1 MSQISLKAMLELV
14 DKATAPLKDIMGSS
28 EKTSNALRAQ
38 REELKKLSKSQSD
51 ITSFRRLSTALKGTR
66 QDMESAQQTV
76 ARLAQEHASVQ
87 KPTRSMIKE
96 FEKAKLTVKSLK
108 QAEQDQ
114 LRQLQML
121 RNGLNQ
127 AGISTKSLSKDERDL
142 KTRIDASSQA
152 LQRKK
157 QQLDK
162 QIASQKR
169 VNDLVKQHK
178 STQEMMGKISDTGVR
193 AGAGAAVGAGALGVP
208 IKAFAEA
215 EDAATT
221 LKVSMMQSNGQVAK
235 EFNDINQL
243 ANQLGTKLPGTTAD
257 FQLMMA
263 KLVQQGISYKAILG
277 GVGQASGYLAVQL
290 KMPFEEAAEF
300 AAKMQDATKTSE
312 KDMLSLMD
320 TIQRSYYL
328 GVDSTNML
336 QGFSKLS
343 AGMKT
348 IKAEGLKG
356 AQAMAPLL
364 VMADQAA
371 MAGESAGNAYS
382 KIFSSMMDSK
392 GIKKALKGSKLS
404 MNFTDGKGEFG
415 GLDNMF
421 KQLSKLKGLSTE
433 ARLPILSDMFGN
445 DAETIQAL
453 NLLIDKGKAGYNE
466 TLAKMNAQADLQKRV
481 NEQLGTLKNLWDA
494 AAGTFTSA
502 MVNFGAA
509 IAPEIKQ
516 VVTGLTDVSESI
528 GNWSKANPELSNA
541 IMKTIAVIV
550 ILLAAFSAISLA
562 LVTLLG
568 PMALLR
574 MTFGVLG
581 VKGFSLINVIKLI
594 GGAFLWL
601 GKGLLMVGRLMMTNP
616 LFLAIGLLAIA
627 AYMIYRNWGPI
638 KQFFITLWGS
648 ISAGAFTLWLNLKSF
663 FSSGIANISATII
676 NWSPLGLFYRVF
688 ASVMNYFGI
697 QLPSTF
703 TGFGQMLMQGLA
715 NGIGNS
721 VGAVVAKAKAA
732 AGAVIAN
739 VKGAFGIH
747 SPSRVFAELGAY
759 NMQGL
764 ANGISNNSHLANTAV
779 TTASKDM
786 LGYFDTGAIQFDS
799 RPPIAS
805 SNSNSTTA
813 SMPVQQIFN
822 IYAAPGMDE
831 KTLAQMVAIEVAKA
845 QRPQAS
851 GTVRSYSDLD

>member
-127 AGISTKSLSKDERDL
+127 AGISTKSLGKDERDL

-550 ILLAAFSAISLA
+550 ILLAVFSAISLA

-616 LFLAIGLLAIA
+616 LFLAIGLLAVA
-627 AYMIYRNWGPI
+627 AYMIYRNWGSIGP
-638 KQFFITLWGS
+638 FFSALGSSIATSMSTLWQN
-648 ISAGAFTLWLNLKSF
+648 IKSF

>member
-28 EKTSNALRAQ
+28 EKTSDALRAQ

-66 QDMESAQQTV
+66 KDLESAQQTV

-96 FEKAKLTVKSLK
+96 FEKAKLSVKSLK

-121 RNGLNQ
+121 RNGLSQ
-127 AGISTKSLSKDERDL
+127 AGISTKSLGRDEREL
-142 KTRIDASSQA
+142 KSRIDASSQA

-162 QIASQKR
+162 QVASQKR
-169 VNDLVKQHK
+169 MNDLVKQHK
-178 STQEMMGKISDTGVR
+178 STQEMMGKVSDTGVR
-193 AGAGAAVGAGALGVP
+193 AGAGAAVGAGALAVP
-208 IKAFAEA
+208 IKAYADA

-382 KIFSSMMDSK
+382 KIFSSMMDTK
-392 GIKKALKGSKLS
+392 GIQSALKGSKLS

-415 GLDNMF
+415 GLDKMF

-453 NLLIDKGKAGYNE
+453 NLLIDKGQAGYNE

-494 AAGTFTSA
+494 ASGTFTSA
-502 MVNFGAA
+502 MTNFGAA
-509 IAPEIKQ
+509 IAPELKQ
-516 VVTGLTDVSESI
+516 VVTDLTDVSESI

-550 ILLAAFSAISLA
+550 ILLGAFSAIALA

-574 MTFGVLG
+574 LSFGILG
-581 VKGFSLINVIKLI
+581 VKGLGLIKMLSGVYGALKWVGSGLKFLFVLARAHPIIALITALAILAFTVYQNWGAIKEFF
-594 GGAFLWL
+594 A
-601 GKGLLMVGRLMMTNP
+601 P
-616 LFLAIGLLAIA
+616 LFNSIA
-627 AYMIYRNWGPI
+627 TGAS
-638 KQFFITLWGS
+638 QLWQS
-648 ISAGAFTLWLNLKSF
+648 MKSF
-663 FSSGIANISATII
+663 FSSGIANISATIL
-676 NWSPLGLFYRVF
+676 NWSPIGLFYRAF
-688 ASVMNYFGI
+688 AAVMNYFGI

-715 NGIGNS
+715 NGISNGIAG
-721 VGAVVAKAKAA
+721 VIGKAKAA
-732 AGAVIAN
+732 AAQVTN
-739 VKGAFGIH
+739 TVKGAFGIH
-747 SPSRVFAELGAY
+747 SPSRVFAQLGAY

-786 LGYFDTGAIQFDS
+786 LGYFDPGAIQFDS

-805 SNSNSTTA
+805 NNNNSMTA
-813 SMPVQQIFN
+813 SMPVQQVFN

-831 KTLAQMVAIEVAKA
+831 KALAQMVAIEVAKA

-851 GTVRSYSDLD
+851 GNVRSYSDLD

>member
-392 GIKKALKGSKLS
+392 SIKKALKGSKLS

-550 ILLAAFSAISLA
+550 ILLAVFSAISLA

-574 MTFGVLG
+574 MTFGILG

-648 ISAGAFTLWLNLKSF
+648 ISAGASTLWLNLKSF

-851 GTVRSYSDLD
+851 GNVRSYSDLD

>member
-178 STQEMMGKISDTGVR
+178 STQEMMGEISDTGVR

-371 MAGESAGNAYS
+371 MAGETAGNAYS
-382 KIFSSMMDSK
+382 KIFAKMMDTK
-392 GIKKALKGSKLS
+392 GIKKALKGSK
-404 MNFTDGKGEFG
+404 MNMDFTNGKGEFG
-415 GLDNMF
+415 GLNKMF
-421 KQLSKLKGLSTE
+421 KQLEKLKSLSTE
-433 ARLPILSDMFGN
+433 ARLPILKGMFGD

-453 NLLIDKGKAGYNE
+453 NLLIDKG
-466 TLAKMNAQADLQKRV
+466 RV
-481 NEQLGTLKNLWDA
+481 
-494 AAGTFTSA
+494 A
-502 MVNFGAA
+502 MT
-509 IAPEIKQ
+509 K
-516 VVTGLTDVSESI
+516 
-528 GNWSKANPELSNA
+528 
-541 IMKTIAVIV
+541 
-550 ILLAAFSAISLA
+550 
-562 LVTLLG
+562 
-568 PMALLR
+568 
-574 MTFGVLG
+574 
-581 VKGFSLINVIKLI
+581 
-594 GGAFLWL
+594 
-601 GKGLLMVGRLMMTNP
+601 
-616 LFLAIGLLAIA
+616 
-627 AYMIYRNWGPI
+627 
-638 KQFFITLWGS
+638 
-648 ISAGAFTLWLNLKSF
+648 
-663 FSSGIANISATII
+663 
-676 NWSPLGLFYRVF
+676 
-688 ASVMNYFGI
+688 
-697 QLPSTF
+697 
-703 TGFGQMLMQGLA
+703 
-715 NGIGNS
+715 
-721 VGAVVAKAKAA
+721 
-732 AGAVIAN
+732 
-739 VKGAFGIH
+739 H
-747 SPSRVFAELGAY
+747 
-759 NMQGL
+759 
-764 ANGISNNSHLANTAV
+764 
-779 TTASKDM
+779 
-786 LGYFDTGAIQFDS
+786 
-799 RPPIAS
+799 
-805 SNSNSTTA
+805 
-813 SMPVQQIFN
+813 
-822 IYAAPGMDE
+822 
-831 KTLAQMVAIEVAKA
+831 
-845 QRPQAS
+845 
-851 GTVRSYSDLD
+851 

>member
-28 EKTSNALRAQ
+28 EKTSDALRVQ

-51 ITSFRRLSTALKGTR
+51 ITSFRRLSSALKGTR
-66 QDMESAQQTV
+66 KDLEAAQQTV

-96 FEKAKLTVKSLK
+96 FEKAKLSVKSLK

-142 KTRIDASSQA
+142 KSRIDASSQA

-162 QIASQKR
+162 QVASQKR
-169 VNDLVKQHK
+169 MNDLVKQHK
-178 STQEMMGKISDTGVR
+178 STQEMMGKVSDTGVR
-193 AGAGAAVGAGALGVP
+193 AGAGAAVGAGALAVP
-208 IKAFAEA
+208 IKAFADA

-243 ANQLGTKLPGTTAD
+243 ANQLGTKLPGTTAG

-382 KIFSSMMDSK
+382 KIFSSMMDTK
-392 GIKKALKGSKLS
+392 GIQSALKGSKLS
-404 MNFTDGKGEFG
+404 MNFTNGKGEFG

-433 ARLPILSDMFGN
+433 TRLPILSDMFGN

-453 NLLIDKGKAGYNE
+453 NLLIDKGQAGYNE

-494 AAGTFTSA
+494 ASGTFTSA
-502 MVNFGAA
+502 MTNFGAA
-509 IAPEIKQ
+509 IAPELKQ
-516 VVTGLTDVSESI
+516 VMTGLTDVSESI
-528 GNWSKANPELSNA
+528 GNWSKAHPELSNA
-541 IMKTIAVIV
+541 IMKTLAVIV

-574 MTFGVLG
+574 LTFGVLG
-581 VKGFSLINVIKLI
+581 VKGFSLINVIRLI

-601 GKGLLMVGRLMMTNP
+601 GKGLFMVGRLMMTNP

-638 KQFFITLWGS
+638 KQFFISLWGS
-648 ISAGAFTLWLNLKSF
+648 ISTGASTLWLNLKSF

-688 ASVMNYFGI
+688 ASVMSYFGI

-721 VGAVVAKAKAA
+721 VGAVIAKAKAA
-732 AGAVIAN
+732 AAAVITN

-747 SPSRVFAELGAY
+747 SPSRVFAQLGAY

-764 ANGISNNSHLANTAV
+764 ANGISNNSYLANTAV

-786 LGYFDTGAIQFDS
+786 LGYFDPGAIQFDS

-805 SNSNSTTA
+805 SNNNSATA
-813 SMPVQQIFN
+813 SMPIQQTFN
-822 IYAAPGMDE
+822 IYASPGMDE
-831 KTLAQMVAIEVAKA
+831 KALAQMVAIEVAKA

-851 GTVRSYSDLD
+851 GNVRSYSDLD

>member
-243 ANQLGTKLPGTTAD
+243 ANQLGTKLPGTTAE

-356 AQAMAPLL
+356 AEAMAPLL

-550 ILLAAFSAISLA
+550 ILLAVFSAISLA

-601 GKGLLMVGRLMMTNP
+601 GKGLFMVGRLMMTNP
-616 LFLAIGLLAIA
+616 LFLAIGLLAVA
-627 AYMIYRNWGPI
+627 AYMIYRNWGSIGP
-638 KQFFITLWGS
+638 FFSALGSSIATSMSTLWQN
-648 ISAGAFTLWLNLKSF
+648 IKSF

-721 VGAVVAKAKAA
+721 IGAVVAKAKAA

-851 GTVRSYSDLD
+851 GNVRSYSDLD

>member
-28 EKTSNALRAQ
+28 EKTSDALRTQ
-38 REELKKLSKSQSD
+38 REELQKLSKSQSD
-51 ITSFRRLSTALKGTR
+51 ITSFRRLSSALKGTR
-66 QDMESAQQTV
+66 KDLESAQQTV
-76 ARLAQEHASVQ
+76 AQLAQEHANVA
-87 KPTRSMIKE
+87 KPTRAMVKE
-96 FEKAKLTVKSLK
+96 LEKAKRTVKDLK

-121 RNGLNQ
+121 RTGLNQ
-127 AGISTKSLSKDERDL
+127 AGISTKSLSRDERDL
-142 KTRIDASSQA
+142 KAKVDAATHA

-157 QQLDK
+157 TQLDK
-162 QIASQKR
+162 QVASQKR
-169 VNDLVKQHK
+169 LNDLTKQYKHH
-178 STQEMMGKISDTGVR
+178 QELIGKVGTTGMS

-235 EFNDINQL
+235 EFTAINEL
-243 ANQLGTKLPGTTAD
+243 ANKLGTQLPGTTAD

-277 GVGQASGYLAVQL
+277 GVGQAAGYLAVQL
-290 KMPFEEAAEF
+290 KMPFEDAAEF

-382 KIFSSMMDSK
+382 KIFASMMDTK
-392 GIKKALKGSKLS
+392 GIKKALKGSGMD
-404 MNFTDGKGEFG
+404 MNFTNGKGEFG

-421 KQLSKLKGLSTE
+421 KQLEKLKGLSTE
-433 ARLPILSDMFGN
+433 ARLPILSGMFGN

-494 AAGTFTSA
+494 ASGTFTSA
-502 MVNFGAA
+502 MTNFGAA
-509 IAPEIKQ
+509 IAPELKQ
-516 VVTGLTDVSESI
+516 VVTGLTDMTEKL
-528 GNWSKANPELSNA
+528 GAWSKENPQLSKA
-541 IMKTIAVIV
+541 IMKTIAIIV
-550 ILLAAFSAISLA
+550 ILFAAFSAISLA

-574 MTFGVLG
+574 LTFGVLG
-581 VKGFSLINVIKLI
+581 AKGFGLINIIKLI
-594 GGAFLWL
+594 GSAFMWL
-601 GKGLLMVGRLMMTNP
+601 GKGIFFVGRLMMANP
-616 LFLAIGLLAIA
+616 LFLAIGLLATA
-627 AYMIYRNWGPI
+627 AYLIYRNWGSI
-638 KQFFITLWGS
+638 KQFFVDMWNSIGTSSMTTTQKIVLFFQLALQKITSL
-648 ISAGAFTLWLNLKSF
+648 IL
-663 FSSGIANISATII
+663 
-676 NWSPLGLFYRVF
+676 NWSPIGLFYRAF
-688 ASVMNYFGI
+688 AAVMNYFGV

-703 TGFGQMLMQGLA
+703 TGFGKMLMQGLA
-715 NGIGNS
+715 NGISNGIAG
-721 VGAVVAKAKAA
+721 VIGKAKAA
-732 AGAVIAN
+732 AAQVTN
-739 VKGAFGIH
+739 TVKGAFGIH
-747 SPSRVFAELGAY
+747 SPSRVFAQLGAY

-764 ANGISNNSHLANTAV
+764 ANGISNNSHLANNAIG
-779 TTASKDM
+779 TASQDM
-786 LGYFDTGAIQFDS
+786 LGFFDTSAFSFDQ
-799 RPPIAS
+799 RPSISAS
-805 SNSNSTTA
+805 TKNVSATA
-813 SMPVQQIFN
+813 APVQQIFQ

-831 KTLAQMVAIEVAKA
+831 NALAQLVAMEVAKA
-845 QRPQAS
+845 QRMQQPS
-851 GTVRSYSDLD
+851 NVRSYSDND